1 MSNDPYISV
10 EDIKFFA
17 SFASLFWRRGA
28 GTGVYGTYESVYIV
42 GRVKSFFST
51 VPELEILTVIHPS
64 TTKPNH
70 SKCAAPSSATAILAA
85 CFTCRRSLV

>member
-17 SFASLFWRRGA
+17 SFASLCSGGVVREPV
-28 GTGVYGTYESVYIV
+28 GTVHMSSYIV

-51 VPELEILTVIHPS
+51 VPELEILTVIHPNLVL
-64 TTKPNH
+64 PN
-70 SKCAAPSSATAILAA
+70 PL
-85 CFTCRRSLV
+85 